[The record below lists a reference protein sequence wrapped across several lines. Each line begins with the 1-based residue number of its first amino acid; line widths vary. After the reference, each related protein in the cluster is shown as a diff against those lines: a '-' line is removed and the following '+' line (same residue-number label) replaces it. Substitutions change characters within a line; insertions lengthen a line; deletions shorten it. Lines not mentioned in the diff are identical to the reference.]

1 MTLINRG
8 IPFCHMNEEREMNIQ
23 SELLTIIK
31 DVPDFPKKGIIF
43 KDINP
48 LLRDPLLMKKVVAQM
63 AEYAQ
68 SLQVQHIIGIE
79 SRGFFFAMPLSLE
92 LNLPFI
98 AARKKGKLPGTVISE
113 TYSLEYGTD
122 CIEIQNSALIQGERY
137 LIVDDVIATGGTAN
151 ATAKIV
157 QKSSAIVAGFSFLI
171 ELSFLNGRDLL
182 LKTSPNCEIQ
192 SIIHIS

>member
-1 MTLINRG
+1 MMST
-8 IPFCHMNEEREMNIQ
+8 Q

-31 DVPDFPKKGIIF
+31 DVPDFPKKGVIF

-48 LLRDPLLMKKVVAQM
+48 LFREPLLLKKVVACM

-68 SLQVQHIIGIE
+68 SLQIQHIIGIE
-79 SRGFFFAMPLSLE
+79 SRGFFFAVPLALE
-92 LNLPFI
+92 MNLPFI
-98 AARKKGKLPGTVISE
+98 AARKKGKLPGAVISE

-122 CIEIQNSALIQGERY
+122 CIEIQSNALIQGERY

-157 QKSSAIVAGFSFLI
+157 QKSGAIVAGFSFLI
-171 ELSFLNGRDLL
+171 ELSFLNGREIL
-182 LKTSPNCEIQ
+182 LKTSFNSQIQ
-192 SIIHIS
+192 SLIKV